1 MMLNTR
7 DKNLLRIE
15 YDWYSKAMIRKQ
27 RFFRKDFKA
36 FAVSKKCCGWYV
48 NEEND

>member
-1 MMLNTR
+1 MR
-7 DKNLLRIE
+7 KIIIIK
-15 YDWYSKAMIRKQ
+15 DWSKAMIRKQ

>member
-1 MMLNTR
+1 MR
-7 DKNLLRIE
+7 KRIIIK
-15 YDWYSKAMIRKQ
+15 DWSKAMIRKQ

-36 FAVSKKCCGWYV
+36 FAVSKKCCDWYV

>member
-1 MMLNTR
+1 MRTR
-7 DKNLLRIE
+7 IIIKEWSR
-15 YDWYSKAMIRKQ
+15 AMIRKQ

-48 NEEND
+48 NNEEND

>member
-1 MMLNTR
+1 MR
-7 DKNLLRIE
+7 KRIIIKE
-15 YDWYSKAMIRKQ
+15 WSKAMIRKQ

-48 NEEND
+48 NNEEND

>member
-1 MMLNTR
+1 MR
-7 DKNLLRIE
+7 KRIIIKE
-15 YDWYSKAMIRKQ
+15 WSRAMIRKQ

-48 NEEND
+48 NNEENE